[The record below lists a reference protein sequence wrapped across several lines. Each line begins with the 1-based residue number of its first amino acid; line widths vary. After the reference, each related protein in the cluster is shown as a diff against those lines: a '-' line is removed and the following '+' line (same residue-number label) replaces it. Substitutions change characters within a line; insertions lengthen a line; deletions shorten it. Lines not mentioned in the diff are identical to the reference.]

1 MTNFHQEVYTARTL
15 EPYGRRLYIRRLT
28 KAAGARLA
36 ALDAEG
42 DCYRVALAR
51 LRTAAPG
58 QPGQRVVQRMEAF
71 LRLWNTTLGEA
82 RRILR
87 AYGWRAP
94 TDPQLRL
101 LSGGQTGR

>member
-1 MTNFHQEVYTARTL
+1 
-15 EPYGRRLYIRRLT
+15 
-28 KAAGARLA
+28 
-36 ALDAEG
+36 
-42 DCYRVALAR
+42 
-51 LRTAAPG
+51 
-58 QPGQRVVQRMEAF
+58 MEAF